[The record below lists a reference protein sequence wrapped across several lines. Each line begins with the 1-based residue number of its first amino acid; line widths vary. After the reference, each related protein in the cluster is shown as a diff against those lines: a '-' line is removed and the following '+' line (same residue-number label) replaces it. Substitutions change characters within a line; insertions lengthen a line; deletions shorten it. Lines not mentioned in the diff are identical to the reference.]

1 MIYLYILTVIVL
13 PIILGIASPT
23 WMIYLLAFTGPLLV
37 GADASDVMG
46 SLLGR
51 IDVTSFRVVGS
62 VIGSLL
68 VIMMSFGK
76 SSRFLRIG
84 LPYILFIVFI
94 SFSLIWAPS
103 VLYGLRTIVKLAALF
118 LLMVAVGVTIDSEKK
133 LNTFL
138 NVTTVSCLLTAL
150 IAIFCHLMGIRSF
163 DSTYLTMPGMSP
175 AVFSANMLVGII
187 ISINKEFSSTVM
199 KVLLVVFYIAV
210 IIAANTRI
218 TITAMFVIL
227 SVFGF
232 LRMKGVFKVVLP
244 VTSVTAFLMLFL
256 MVDKFRNR
264 MFLGT
269 KSVSLDSQQ
278 GVNHAMSHM
287 AGSGRF
293 AAWDQV
299 LDRYFYPNMLTG
311 SGIGTTQNYYY
322 SSHLKIGA
330 IHSEYVRL
338 LAETGLIGITLFLLS
353 MFFYFLNIRKNLKRT
368 EDDKGK
374 YLIAACSIFAYLT
387 FMATD
392 NAFDYVSQ
400 FGFYI
405 FGLIGIAIAFPV
417 ESSLGATEG
426 SRT

>member
-1 MIYLYILTVIVL
+1 MIYIYILTVIIL
-13 PIILGIASPT
+13 PVILGILSPT

-62 VIGSLL
+62 VTGALL
-68 VIMMSFGK
+68 VILLSFGK
-76 SSRFLRIG
+76 SWRFIRVS
-84 LPYILFIVFI
+84 LPYILFIMFI
-94 SFSLIWAPS
+94 SVSLVWAPS
-103 VLYGLRTIVKLAALF
+103 ALYGLRTIVKLVALF
-118 LLMVAVGVTIDSEKK
+118 LLMVAVAITIDDEKK

-138 NVTTVSCLLTAL
+138 NVITVSCLLSAL
-150 IAIFCHLMGIRSF
+150 IAIFCQLKGMNP
-163 DSTYLTMPGMSP
+163 DSKLTLPGSSP
-175 AVFSANMLVGII
+175 AVFSANMLVGFI
-187 ISINKEFSSTVM
+187 ISLNKKNSSTVR
-199 KVLLVVFYIAV
+199 KSILVVFYMAV
-210 IIAANTRI
+210 IIAADTRI

-232 LRMKGVFKVVLP
+232 LKMRGVFKVVLP
-244 VTSVTAFLMLFL
+244 VASVSAFLMLFL

-278 GVNHAMSHM
+278 GVNHAMGHL

-338 LAETGLIGITLFLLS
+338 LAETGLIGISLFLLS
-353 MFFYFLNIRKNLKRT
+353 MCLFFLTIRKNMKLT
-368 EDDKGK
+368 EGDKSK
-374 YLIAACSIFAYLT
+374 YLIAACSVFAYLT

-405 FGLIGIAIAFPV
+405 FGLVGVAFAFPV
-417 ESSLGATEG
+417 TSVQNMPLD
-426 SRT
+426 SRV